1 MEAKKLSFLEAP
13 NKISRTAEIRA
24 AAKANGQAAKA
35 LLTEFL
41 SKTFEIS
48 VSDVQINRDQYSL
61 NSLNGF
67 FTSDDQ
73 PYFFKFHQ
81 EEGEEDMQG
90 EYYRADL
97 LAKENLPVDLPIWN
111 SSEPGEQILV
121 YKRRNDPRFADVL
134 RGLEETPNED
144 TALKVVEAEGRLNEA
159 ILEVALRTLHQ
170 VDVADVTAEPIHHLF
185 YERLVDPATGQSP
198 GGRFKSFYVDKLF
211 DFPDCQLTWEQLST
225 ALLRLNGQV
234 MAKSIGEIF
243 DSALANLNPKHLTAA
258 GGITA
263 HGDAHNANVWYVEE
277 GPKASLSYFD
287 PAFAGC
293 HIPSLL
299 AEVKSTFHN
308 VFAHPLWLYEPSL
321 AQNRYAATAEYDG
334 KTLSINTDWTLN
346 PIRRALLDVKI
357 SAFWQPFLLHLAEK
371 EMLPQN
377 WQEIMRSAFAMCP
390 SLVMDLRAGKIH
402 NPTSSAIGFFMVGL
416 AGSQPSA
423 GENCFTGFFDSIS
436 PPHNK
441 KSDA

>member
-1 MEAKKLSFLEAP
+1 MAKQ
-13 NKISRTAEIRA
+13 ND
-24 AAKANGQAAKA
+24 QAAQA
-35 LLTEFL
+35 LLTDFL
-41 SKTFEIS
+41 NKTFKIP
-48 VSDVQINRDQYSL
+48 VSDVQVNRDQYSL

-67 FTSDDQ
+67 FTSDGQ
-73 PYFFKFHQ
+73 AYFFKFHQ

-97 LAKENLPVDLPIWN
+97 LAKENLPVDLPVWS

-121 YKRRNDPRFADVL
+121 YKRRDDPRFADVL
-134 RGLEETPNED
+134 RGLEENPNKD
-144 TALKVVEAEGRLNEA
+144 LALKAFEAERDLNKA
-159 ILEVALRTLHQ
+159 ILEVALKTLHQ
-170 VDVADVTAEPIHHLF
+170 VDVADVIAEPIHHLF
-185 YERLVDPATGQSP
+185 YERLVDPVTGQSP
-198 GGRFKSFYVDKLF
+198 GGRFQSFYVDQLF
-211 DFPDCQLTWEQLST
+211 EFSGCQLAWEQLST
-225 ALLRLNGQV
+225 ASLRLNGQD
-234 MAKSIGEIF
+234 MARSIGEIF

-321 AQNRYAATAEYDG
+321 AQDCYAAKAEYDG
-334 KTLSINTDWTLN
+334 KILSINTDWTLS

-357 SAFWQPFLLHLAEK
+357 SAFWQPFLLHLAER

-377 WQEIMRSAFAMCP
+377 WQETMRSAFAMCP
-390 SLVMDLRAGKIH
+390 SLVMDLRAGKLH
-402 NPTSSAIGFFMVGL
+402 NPTTSAIGFFIVGL
-416 AGSQPSA
+416 AGSKPST
-423 GENCFTGFFDSIS
+423 GENCFTNFFDRIS
-436 PPHNK
+436 PLNDK
-441 KSDA
+441 KSDT